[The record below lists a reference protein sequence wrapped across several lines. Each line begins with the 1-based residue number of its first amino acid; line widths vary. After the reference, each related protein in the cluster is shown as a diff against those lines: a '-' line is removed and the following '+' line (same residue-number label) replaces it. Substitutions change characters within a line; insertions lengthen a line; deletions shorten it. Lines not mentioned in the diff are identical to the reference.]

1 MSEFPNRTAQNL
13 RPKHGLPSPTADP
26 ENLRAAV
33 EALRSAVQELMRQR
47 GDMMDSALTVRD
59 LVSLG
64 LVEPERVRTLE
75 RGGATY
81 RAREVPGVNQDP
93 TTATGSVST
102 IVGGAHGSIG
112 VGAPTAM
119 AVISG
124 FTTEFTAEFT

>member
-1 MSEFPNRTAQNL
+1 
-13 RPKHGLPSPTADP
+13 LPSPTADP

-81 RAREVPGVNQDP
+81 RAREVPGANQDP
-93 TTATGSVST
+93 TTGTGSVST
-102 IVGGAHGSIG
+102 IPIG
-112 VGAPTAM
+112 VYGNIGVRAPNAFGG
-119 AVISG
+119 VSG
-124 FTTEFTAEFT
+124 FTTEFTAEFA